1 MPGGY
6 GTSGPWGSA
15 GTSYVTPGKSS
26 SPYQSGAGSTNQGG
40 SNAVAEAAN
49 SPSGISESTG
59 QTLEEALAT
68 NQPSDPNAYKTW
80 EELAALSSMDPKY
93 AKSFYGQQLQ
103 NVYGIK
109 PGTEEWANAFSHHLG
124 KFVATDSSGNPILD
138 SSGNYILTG
147 LGKHIK
153 DQGQGSGINLEN
165 LQGIEKEYHVKRQT
179 EMAQQTGGNQG
190 YGYGYGHGL
199 GGSGGVGGSIAGVH
213 PRSFYKGLQYQDFSG
228 KEVQKMLH
236 FGQKIDAANVLSGLS
251 QGAQAF
257 AMDPKARGIMAVL
270 TA

>member
-6 GTSGPWGSA
+6 GTDESTPWGSA
-15 GTSYVTPGKSS
+15 GTSYVTPGQSS
-26 SPYQSGAGSTNQGG
+26 SPYQPGGGSTNQGG
-40 SNAVAEAAN
+40 NNAVAEAAN

-68 NQPSDPNAYKTW
+68 NQPLDPNAYQTW
-80 EELAALSSMDPKY
+80 EELSALAATDPKY
-93 AKSFYGQQLQ
+93 DESFYAP
-103 NVYGIK
+103 N
-109 PGTEEWANAFSHHLG
+109 TLG
-124 KFVATDSSGNPILD
+124 KFMATDSSGNPILD
-138 SSGNYILTG
+138 SSGNPVLTG
-147 LGKHIK
+147 LGKHIE

-165 LQGIEKEYHVKRQT
+165 LQGIEKEYYAMRDAQQ
-179 EMAQQTGGNQG
+179 AQQTGGDQG
-190 YGYGYGHGL
+190 YGYGYDP
-199 GGSGGVGGSIAGVH
+199 GSGGGGGYSVAGVH

>member
-6 GTSGPWGSA
+6 GTDESTPWGAA
-15 GTSYVTPGKSS
+15 GTSYVSPGQSS
-26 SPYQSGAGSTNQGG
+26 SPYQPGAGSTNKGG
-40 SNAVAEAAN
+40 SNAVADAVNTYQQNPTPQNQQVAQAA
-49 SPSGISESTG
+49 IDE
-59 QTLEEALAT
+59 QT
-68 NQPSDPNAYKTW
+68 PDPGYQTF
-80 EELAALSSMDPKY
+80 EELAALASSDPKY
-93 AKSFYGQQLQ
+93 GKSWDFNPDNPNNWIGYETQY
-103 NVYGIK
+103 N
-109 PGTEEWANAFSHHLG
+109 LG
-124 KFVATDSSGNPILD
+124 KFVATDSSGNPIRD
-138 SSGNYILTG
+138 SEGNYILTG
-147 LGKHIK
+147 LGKHIE

-165 LQGIEKEYHVKRQT
+165 LQGIEKEYYAMRDAQQ
-179 EMAQQTGGNQG
+179 AQQTGGDQG
-190 YGYGYGHGL
+190 YGYGYDP
-199 GGSGGVGGSIAGVH
+199 GSGGGGGYSVAGVH

>member
-15 GTSYVTPGKSS
+15 GTSYVTGSS
-26 SPYQSGAGSTNQGG
+26 SGSTTGTTAPGQSGGYGHHSG

-49 SPSGISESTG
+49 SSSGRSESTG
-59 QTLEEALAT
+59 QTLRQALAT

-80 EELAALSSMDPKY
+80 EELAALAATDPKY
-93 AKSFYGQQLQ
+93 KDSFYAP
-103 NVYGIK
+103 N
-109 PGTEEWANAFSHHLG
+109 TLG
-124 KFVATDSSGNPILD
+124 KFVATDSSGNPIRD

-147 LGKHIK
+147 LGKHIE

-165 LQGIEKEYHVKRQT
+165 LQGIEKQYYAKRQT

-190 YGYGYGHGL
+190 YDYGYGHG
-199 GGSGGVGGSIAGVH
+199 SGGGGGGYPSGVH

-228 KEVQKMLH
+228 KEVHKMLD
-236 FGQKIDAANVLSGLS
+236 FDQKIEAANVLSGLS

>member
-6 GTSGPWGSA
+6 GIYGPWGSA
-15 GTSYVTPGKSS
+15 GTSYVSSGQSS
-26 SPYQSGAGSTNQGG
+26 SPYQPGGGSTNQGG
-40 SNAVAEAAN
+40 NNAVAEAAN

-68 NQPSDPNAYKTW
+68 NQPLDPNAYQTW
-80 EELAALSSMDPKY
+80 EELSALAATDPKY
-93 AKSFYGQQLQ
+93 DESFYAP
-103 NVYGIK
+103 N
-109 PGTEEWANAFSHHLG
+109 TLG
-124 KFVATDSSGNPILD
+124 KFMATDSSGNPILD
-138 SSGNYILTG
+138 SSGNPVLTG
-147 LGKHIK
+147 LGKHIE

-165 LQGIEKEYHVKRQT
+165 LQGIEKEYYAMRDAQQ
-179 EMAQQTGGNQG
+179 AQQTGGDQG
-190 YGYGYGHGL
+190 YGYGYDP
-199 GGSGGVGGSIAGVH
+199 GSGGGGGYSVAGVH

-228 KEVQKMLH
+228 KEVQKMLAMD
-236 FGQKIDAANVLSGLS
+236 QKIDAANVLSGLS

>member
-6 GTSGPWGSA
+6 GTSGAWGSA
-15 GTSYVTPGKSS
+15 GTSYVTPGQSS
-26 SPYQSGAGSTNQGG
+26 SSYQPGGGSTNQGG

-49 SPSGISESTG
+49 SSSGISESTG

-80 EELAALSSMDPKY
+80 EELAALAATDPKY
-93 AKSFYGQQLQ
+93 GLSWEGQQGYAP
-103 NVYGIK
+103 N
-109 PGTEEWANAFSHHLG
+109 TLG
-124 KFVATDSSGNPILD
+124 KFIMVDSSGNPILD

-147 LGKHIK
+147 LGKHIQ

-190 YGYGYGHGL
+190 YGYGYGHGSGGGG
-199 GGSGGVGGSIAGVH
+199 GGSMAGVH

-228 KEVQKMLH
+228 KEVQKMLAMD
-236 FGQKIDAANVLSGLS
+236 QKIEAANVLSGLS

>member
-1 MPGGY
+1 MFHPGQ
-6 GTSGPWGSA
+6 
-15 GTSYVTPGKSS
+15 SS
-26 SPYQSGAGSTNQGG
+26 SPYQPGGGSTNQGG

-80 EELAALSSMDPKY
+80 EELAALAATDPKY
-93 AKSFYGQQLQ
+93 AKSFYGQQGYVP
-103 NVYGIK
+103 N
-109 PGTEEWANAFSHHLG
+109 TLG

-147 LGKHIK
+147 LGKHIE

-165 LQGIEKEYHVKRQT
+165 LQGIEKEYYAKRQT

-190 YGYGYGHGL
+190 YGYGYGHGS
-199 GGSGGVGGSIAGVH
+199 SGGGGGYGIGVH
-213 PRSFYKGLQYQDFSG
+213 PRSFYKGLEYQDFSG
-228 KEVQKMLH
+228 KEVQKMLAMD
-236 FGQKIDAANVLSGLS
+236 QKIDAANVLSGLS

>member
-6 GTSGPWGSA
+6 GTSGPWGLA
-15 GTSYVTPGKSS
+15 GTSYVTPGQSS
-26 SPYQSGAGSTNQGG
+26 SPYQPGGGSTNQGG

-68 NQPSDPNAYKTW
+68 NQPLDPNAYQTW
-80 EELAALSSMDPKY
+80 EELADLASSDPKY
-93 AKSFYGQQLQ
+93 GKSWDFNPDNPNNWIGYETQY
-103 NVYGIK
+103 N
-109 PGTEEWANAFSHHLG
+109 LG

-138 SSGNYILTG
+138 SQGNYILTG
-147 LGKHIK
+147 LGKHIE

-165 LQGIEKEYHVKRQT
+165 LQGIEKEYYAMRDAQQ
-179 EMAQQTGGNQG
+179 AQQTGGDQG
-190 YGYGYGHGL
+190 YGYGYDP
-199 GGSGGVGGSIAGVH
+199 GSGGGGGYSVAGVH